1 MTDYQAILDRIY
13 DEIQPLLG
21 KGKVADYI
29 PALAKKDNNKFG
41 MVVKLLDGTVF
52 SKGDADELFSIQSI
66 SKVLSLTTV
75 IRDTDDFL
83 KTRCG
88 KEPSGTPF
96 NSLVQLEYENGI
108 PRNPFI
114 NAGALVTTDQ
124 MYTNL
129 NYPKKDFLKFIKNLS
144 GDKGIEFNEKIAR
157 SEAGAGY
164 RNASLVN
171 LMKDFDNIN
180 NSVDE
185 VLDTYYH
192 QCSIEM
198 NCEQLCDTFAFLTNH
213 GVNPKTGERIISVSR
228 AKRINALMLTC
239 GTYDA
244 VGDVAYRV
252 GLPAK
257 SGVGGGI
264 VAVVPGELTVSVW
277 SPGLDKKGNSLA
289 GIKALELFTTYAEN
303 SIF

>member
-1 MTDYQAILDRIY
+1 MTDYQGIIDRIY
-13 DEIQPLLG
+13 KEVQPLLG
-21 KGKVADYI
+21 TGKVADYI
-29 PALAKKDNNKFG
+29 PALAEKDNMKFG
-41 MVVKLLDGTVF
+41 MVVKLLDGTTF
-52 SKGDADELFSIQSI
+52 SVGDADEQFSIQSI
-66 SKVLSLTTV
+66 SKVLSLTMV
-75 IRDTDDFL
+75 VNQDNDFL

-129 NYPKKDFLKFIKNLS
+129 NNPKKDFLKFVRKVA
-144 GDKGIEFNEKIAR
+144 GDKDIDYNEKIAH
-157 SEAGAGY
+157 SEAATGH
-164 RNASLVN
+164 RNAALVN
-171 LMKDFDNIN
+171 LMKDFNNID
-180 NSVDE
+180 NSVEE
-185 VLDTYYH
+185 VLDTYFH

-198 NCEQLCDTFAFLTNH
+198 NCEQLCDSFSFLTNH
-213 GVNPKTGERIISVSR
+213 GVNPKTGERILSVRR
-228 AKRINALMLTC
+228 AKRINAIMLTC

-264 VAVVPGELTVSVW
+264 VAVVPGELTVAVW

>member
-1 MTDYQAILDRIY
+1 MTDYQGILKRIY
-13 DEIQPLLG
+13 SEIQPLLG
-21 KGKVADYI
+21 KGKVANYI
-29 PALAKKDNNKFG
+29 PALAEKDNKKFG
-41 MVVKLLDGTVF
+41 MVVKLLDGATF
-52 SKGDADELFSIQSI
+52 KIGDVDEQFSIQSI
-66 SKVLSLTTV
+66 SKVLALTTV

-124 MYTNL
+124 MYSNF
-129 NYPKKDFLKFIKNLS
+129 NNPKKDFLKFVRKIS
-144 GDKGIEFNEKIAR
+144 GDRDIDYNEKIAY
-157 SEAGAGY
+157 SEASAGY
-164 RNASLVN
+164 RNAALVN
-171 LMKDFDNIN
+171 LMKDFNNIN
-180 NSVDE
+180 NNVDK
-185 VLDTYYH
+185 VLDTYFY

-198 NCEQLCDTFAFLTNH
+198 NCDQLCDTFSYLTNH
-213 GVNPKTGERIISVSR
+213 GVNPKTGERVISVSR
-228 AKRINALMLTC
+228 AKRINAVMLTC

-277 SPGLDKKGNSLA
+277 SPGLDEKGNSLA

>member
-1 MTDYQAILDRIY
+1 MDYQAIIERIY
-13 DEIQPLLG
+13 QEVRPLIG
-21 KGKVADYI
+21 KGRAADYI
-29 PALAKKDNNKFG
+29 PTLANQDINKFA
-41 MVVKLLDGTVF
+41 MVVKHLDGRIYKV
-52 SKGDADELFSIQSI
+52 GDTDDYFSIQSI

-75 IRDTDDFL
+75 VRENPEFL
-83 KTRCG
+83 ETRCG
-88 KEPSGTPF
+88 KEPSGTAF

-129 NYPKKDFLKFIKNLS
+129 TNPKKDFLKFVRDLS
-144 GDKGIEFNEKIAR
+144 GDKDLMYNEKIAN
-157 SEAGAGY
+157 SEASVGY

-171 LMKDFDNIN
+171 LMKDFGNIHN
-180 NSVDE
+180 EINE
-185 VLDTYYH
+185 VLDTYYN

-198 NCEQLCDTFAFLTNH
+198 NCELLCDTFEFLTNH
-213 GVNPKTGERIISVSR
+213 GINPKNNKKILSKSQS
-228 AKRINALMLTC
+228 KRINALMLTS

-244 VGDVAYRV
+244 VGDVAYRI

-264 VAVVPGELTVSVW
+264 VAIVPGQMTVAVW

>member
-1 MTDYQAILDRIY
+1 
-13 DEIQPLLG
+13 
-21 KGKVADYI
+21 
-29 PALAKKDNNKFG
+29 
-41 MVVKLLDGTVF
+41 
-52 SKGDADELFSIQSI
+52 
-66 SKVLSLTTV
+66 VLSLTMV
-75 IRDTDDFL
+75 VNQDNDFL

-129 NYPKKDFLKFIKNLS
+129 NNPKKDFLKFVRKVA
-144 GDKGIEFNEKIAR
+144 GDKDIDYNEKIAH
-157 SEAGAGY
+157 SEAATGH
-164 RNASLVN
+164 RNAALVN
-171 LMKDFDNIN
+171 LMKDFNNID

-185 VLDTYYH
+185 VLDTYFH

-198 NCEQLCDTFAFLTNH
+198 NCEQLCDSFSFLTNH
-213 GVNPKTGERIISVSR
+213 GVNPKTGERILSVRR
-228 AKRINALMLTC
+228 AKRINAIMLTC

-264 VAVVPGELTVSVW
+264 VAVVPGELTVAVW
-277 SPGLDKKGNSLA
+277 SPGLDKKGNSLV

>member
-1 MTDYQAILDRIY
+1 MNDYNYILKQIY
-13 DEIQPLLG
+13 QDIQPLLG
-21 KGKVADYI
+21 KGRVADYI
-29 PALAKKDNNKFG
+29 PALANADRNKFA
-41 MVVKLLDGTVF
+41 MAVRLLDGTQF
-52 SKGDADELFSIQSI
+52 SIGNIDETFSIQSV

-75 IRDTDDFL
+75 IAENDEFL
-83 KTRCG
+83 STRCG

-96 NSLVQLEYENGI
+96 NSLVQLEYESGI

-114 NAGALVTTDQ
+114 NAGALVTSDQ

-129 NYPKKDFLKFIKNLS
+129 NNPKKDFLRFVRDLS
-144 GDKGIEFNEKIAR
+144 GNRELEYNEKIAR
-157 SEAGAGY
+157 SEFKAGF
-164 RNASLVN
+164 RNAALIN
-171 LMKDFDNIN
+171 LMKDFNNIEN
-180 NSVDE
+180 CIDG

-198 NCEQLCDTFAFLTNH
+198 NCANLCDTFSFLANY
-213 GVNPKTGERIISVSR
+213 GVNPINNKKVISRSV
-228 AKRINALMLTC
+228 AKRINAIMLTC

-244 VGDVAYRV
+244 VGDVAYRI

-264 VAVVPGELTVSVW
+264 IAIVPGLLTVSVW
-277 SPGLDKKGNSLA
+277 SPGLDEKGNSLA
-289 GIKALELFTTYAEN
+289 GIKALELFTTYADN